1 MRRRREDRWLDG
13 DSDGEDVEM
22 CDREPLC
29 DCEPLWVGES
39 VNSVS
44 NVFTWVCAT
53 LCGVA
58 SLLFGTAY
66 YRS

>member
-1 MRRRREDRWLDG
+1 MRTDG
-13 DSDGEDVEM
+13 SMATLTAKM